1 MLHTAPAALN
11 SLVRLPDTGGGVTFG
26 ERRTRVPRGSAR
38 ALTGPEPVALGL
50 TRLPPLTL
58 ADTLVT
64 ITAGIGVPVA
74 QVEFNVMIA
83 PSGMLSAIRTPAARK
98 AGHQAERRWERP
110 APGRLRRALETV
122 A

>member
-26 ERRTRVPRGSAR
+26 ERRTRVPQGSAR

-74 QVEFNVMIA
+74 QVEVQ
-83 PSGMLSAIRTPAARK
+83 RHDR
-98 AGHQAERRWERP
+98 AEQHAQRDQDTGGQEGRP
-110 APGRLRRALETV
+110 PG
-122 A
+122 